1 MGRYGARLPT
11 GVMRLSHGG
20 NKVAAGSLASSSVES
35 LMPEFSSEAATLDLP
50 RLRAAFDGRVIGPG
64 DPGYDQARTL
74 FYGGWDRRPGAI
86 VRPADAAQVA
96 QVVTM
101 ARELGLEL
109 AVRGGGHSN
118 AGHSTTEGGIVL
130 DLSGMTALDID
141 LGGRTAWAQGG
152 LTAGAYTAAVGAHG
166 LATGFGDTGSV
177 GIGGITLGGGVGF
190 LVRKHGLTIDNL
202 LAAELVTADGQVLEV
217 DDQTHP
223 ELFWAIRGGGGNFG
237 VATRLRFR
245 LHELASIVGGMLLLP
260 ATTEVIAGYVA
271 AAEAAPEELSGIANV
286 MVAPPLPFIPA
297 AQHGQLVV
305 LALLAYA
312 GDAEAGERALAP
324 FRALAE
330 PIADMV
336 QPMPY
341 AGLFEPAEE
350 IEVVEESARS
360 LFLDRFDGAAAEA
373 VIGHLE
379 ASTATM
385 AVAQLRVLGGAM
397 ARVPAEATAFAHR
410 DRPYM
415 AAVGCIYED
424 VADRP
429 AHHAW
434 ADAFAAALRR
444 DSRPGVYVNF
454 LSDEGPERVREAY
467 PGPTWDRLVEV
478 KRRYDPDN
486 LFRLNQNIPPAPG
499 PA

>member
-1 MGRYGARLPT
+1 
-11 GVMRLSHGG
+11 MRLSHGRH
-20 NKVAAGSLASSSVES
+20 KVAAGSLASSSVES

-101 ARELGLEL
+101 ARERGLEL

-118 AGHSTTEGGIVL
+118 AGHSTSEGGIVL
-130 DLSGMTALDID
+130 DLSGMTALDVD
-141 LGGRTAWAQGG
+141 VEGRTAWAQGG

-217 DDQTHP
+217 DADHHP

-237 VATRLRFR
+237 VATRFRFR
-245 LHELASIVGGMLLLP
+245 LHQLASIVGGMLLLP
-260 ATTEVIAGYVA
+260 ATTEVIAGFVA

-330 PIADMV
+330 PIADMLA
-336 QPMPY
+336 PMSY
-341 AGLFEPAEE
+341 AEMFPPEE
-350 IEVVEESARS
+350 EEYHPLAVGRTMFVDTIDGEVASTILR
-360 LFLDRFDGAAAEA
+360 
-373 VIGHLE
+373 HLE
-379 ASTATM
+379 ASDA
-385 AVAQLRVLGGAM
+385 AVRVAQLRVLGGAM

-410 DRPYM
+410 HSRIM
-415 AAVGCIYED
+415 VNVAAFYDGP
-424 VADRP
+424 ADKDKRQ
-429 AHHAW
+429 AW
-434 ADAFAAALRR
+434 ADDFTAAMRQGDGGA
-444 DSRPGVYVNF
+444 YVNF
-454 LSDEGPERVREAY
+454 LGDEGPEAVRQAY
-467 PGPTWDRLVEV
+467 PGSTWDRLVEV

-486 LFRLNQNIPPAPG
+486 LFRLNQNIPPA
-499 PA
+499 